1 MPLPWRRARKEAT
14 GPARPGRQRGGGRRP
29 GAGWAGAAREGVA
42 AEPPLPERSRGGGA
56 GGRRGQL
63 GPPGSCRPPHV
74 CPRPPVGSSPR
85 PPPRIWPPLPPPPAP
100 AAATDAAHKAPPP
113 GLSGRRRRRRRQIL
127 SRLLAAPAPTGKCS
141 PGFGAR
147 GARGGSG
154 WCGAGRRGQS
164 AKQNW
169 KPPEGGPT
177 GSQAAGGEGGGTGR
191 KERRGREQNQN
202 RTGGGGGRQGGEPC
216 SCASR
221 TESRGAQETLGGTP
235 RRGSAAPPP
244 DLRGTY
250 WRMPRPDGREGD
262 SNVCGSSAARGPTAV
277 REELPGPPGA
287 ACGHHGS
294 DFLLG
299 PPGGGVGGG
308 GQASPSAAR
317 VSAGGSPTASVGRP
331 RGPLGLCAGAPT
343 SLPGAGPRAPA
354 SCWHGGPGGLW
365 VTRGTPDPEGPGGLC
380 ARRVPGPS
388 ACCPVFL
395 LRDGRACALDRVHA
409 RRRGRR
415 ASKPSVTLT
424 PPPPILGNVS

>member
-1 MPLPWRRARKEAT
+1 MSVGSQERHG
-14 GPARPGRQRGGGRRP
+14 GPARNWGAGSRPGCGGRRRSRARP
-29 GAGWAGAAREGVA
+29 HEIPGLDFPRAGCLCHGGGHGRRPPGRPGQAGSGEEEGGRGRGGQGRRGRGSPRSRRYQRGAG
-42 AEPPLPERSRGGGA
+42 GGGA

-113 GLSGRRRRRRRQIL
+113 GLSGRRRRRQIL

-250 WRMPRPDGREGD
+250 
-262 SNVCGSSAARGPTAV
+262 
-277 REELPGPPGA
+277 
-287 ACGHHGS
+287 
-294 DFLLG
+294 
-299 PPGGGVGGG
+299 
-308 GQASPSAAR
+308 
-317 VSAGGSPTASVGRP
+317 
-331 RGPLGLCAGAPT
+331 
-343 SLPGAGPRAPA
+343 
-354 SCWHGGPGGLW
+354 
-365 VTRGTPDPEGPGGLC
+365 
-380 ARRVPGPS
+380 
-388 ACCPVFL
+388 
-395 LRDGRACALDRVHA
+395 
-409 RRRGRR
+409 
-415 ASKPSVTLT
+415 
-424 PPPPILGNVS
+424 